1 MTILNIRWL
10 KGQDKK
16 QKTDVHYRSLNGE
29 GNFNWRYVFPF
40 KYLPA
45 EEVMVIKKKEHF
57 FSLDK
62 HEEKH
67 PVTFVCQIW
76 DNDIFTPDDFL
87 GQFLAVQLAVLS
99 WTFLKSDNLQSYPLP
114 FLQL

>member
-1 MTILNIRWL
+1 M
-10 KGQDKK
+10 
-16 QKTDVHYRSLNGE
+16 
-29 GNFNWRYVFPF
+29 FPF

-62 HEEKH
+62 HEEKY
-67 PVTFVCQIW
+67 PVTFVVQIW

-87 GQFLAVQLAVLS
+87 GMSDCINWEFNWGLIVVIVLEIS
-99 WTFLKSDNLQSYPLP
+99 RLFVTLNP
-114 FLQL
+114 

>member
-1 MTILNIRWL
+1 M

-67 PVTFVCQIW
+67 PVTFVAQIW

-87 GQFLAVQLAVLS
+87 GTDYCVMSCCSLTVGIALVAYQLS
-99 WTFLKSDNLQSYPLP
+99 NGNSYVSRYLENC
-114 FLQL
+114 Q